1 MGREPVPGVPS
12 LKITDVTT
20 TELYY
25 PDAQP
30 TQDSTVPAPTSGRGQ
45 LFIHLHTDEGY
56 EGLGIC
62 QSSPGVRQ
70 VVESGLK
77 RVLIGKD
84 PFCIERLWEDMFWH
98 VRGYGRKGI
107 AFLAI
112 SGVDIGLW
120 DLKAKAL
127 GVPLY
132 RLLGPYAESV
142 PVYGSGGWTNFSESE
157 LVEEMRDYVEQGIPR
172 VKMKVGKDF
181 GRFEREDIRRVKA
194 VRRAVGDD
202 VAIYIDANNGYYAK
216 QAVYMAREFEQYQV
230 GWFEEPVLADD
241 IAGLAEVRRGTTIP
255 VATGEHEYTK
265 LGFKELIAAG
275 GTDIVQPDVGRVGG
289 VTEWM
294 KVAHMA
300 QAFNLP
306 VAPHAVQLVHL
317 HVACATPNLKVVEY
331 MNTSLETDAIWYTD
345 FPRQANG
352 MWSPYADRPG
362 LGLELDP
369 YAVEKWAV

>member
-1 MGREPVPGVPS
+1 M
-12 LKITDVTT
+12 KITDVTT
-20 TELYY
+20 TELFY
-25 PDAQP
+25 PDAQAV
-30 TQDSTVPAPTSGRGQ
+30 QDSTLWVAKAGKGQ
-45 LFIHLHTDEGY
+45 LFIHIHTDEGY

-62 QSSPGVRQ
+62 QSAPGVRQ

-77 RVLIGKD
+77 GVLIGQD
-84 PFCIERLWEDMFWH
+84 PFSIEKLWDDMFWR
-98 VRGYGRKGI
+98 VRSYGRKGV

-112 SGVDIGLW
+112 SGIDIGLW

-132 RLLGPYAESV
+132 RLLGPYSDAV
-142 PVYGSGGWTNFSESE
+142 PVYGSGGWTNYSEDE
-157 LVEEMRDYVEQGIPR
+157 LVKEMTDYVDQGIPR
-172 VKMKVGKDF
+172 VKMKVGKD
-181 GRFEREDIRRVKA
+181 GGKSEREDIQRLAA
-194 VRRAVGDD
+194 VREAVGDD
-202 VAIYIDANNGYYAK
+202 VAVYIDANNGYYAK
-216 QAVYMAREFEQYQV
+216 QAIYMAKEFEHFQV

-241 IAGLAEVRRGTTIP
+241 LAGLAEIRRTIDIP

-265 LGFKELIAAG
+265 YGFKALIADG
-275 GTDIVQPDVGRVGG
+275 CTDIVQPDVGRVGG

-317 HVACATPNLKVVEY
+317 HLACATPNLKVVEY
-331 MNTSLETDAIWYTD
+331 MNTSLETDAIWYTE
-345 FPRQANG
+345 FPKQKDG
-352 MWSPYADRPG
+352 MWSPYPDRPG

>member
-1 MGREPVPGVPS
+1 M
-12 LKITDVTT
+12 KITEVTT

-30 TQDSTVPAPTSGRGQ
+30 TQDSTTPAPLSGRGQ

-56 EGLGIC
+56 EGLGVC

-70 VVESGLK
+70 VVEYGL
-77 RVLIGKD
+77 RDVLVGRD
-84 PFCIERLWEDMFWH
+84 PFATERLWEDMFWR
-98 VRGYGRKGI
+98 VRGYGRKGV

-112 SGVDIGLW
+112 SGADVGLW

-127 GVPLY
+127 GLPLY
-132 RLLGPYAESV
+132 RLLGPYADSV
-142 PVYGSGGWTNFSESE
+142 PVYGSGGWTNFSEAE
-157 LVEEMRDYVEQGIPR
+157 LLDEMTGYVQDGIPR

-181 GRFEREDIRRVKA
+181 GRSEREDIRRVEQ

-202 VAIYIDANNGYYAK
+202 VAVYVDANNGYYAK
-216 QAVYMAREFEQYQV
+216 QAVYMAREFEHSQV

-241 IAGLAEVRRGTTIP
+241 IAGLAEVRRAVSVP

-265 LGFKELIAAG
+265 LGFKELIAGG

-294 KVAHMA
+294 KVAHLA
-300 QAFNLP
+300 QSFNLP

-317 HVACATPNLKVVEY
+317 HLACAVPNLKVVEY

-345 FPRQANG
+345 FPKQQG
-352 MWSPYADRPG
+352 GTWSPYPDRPG